1 MGRKRTWKRKH
12 VFLYLACCVSLLSGI
27 WGCSHFPK
35 RWQAK
40 ERLSRAKT
48 LLAAEEYGASLRE
61 TNEVLEICPLA
72 PCDEALF
79 QMGLI
84 YAYPKNPERDY
95 QRSVEFFQRAIE
107 KSSQGRV
114 KDQAALWVLFVQEII
129 DNERAFGE
137 VKQRNDRLGKALKKE
152 KVQVDKLK
160 DQLLRLKQVDL
171 GIEQKKSRVK
181 Q

>member
-1 MGRKRTWKRKH
+1 
-12 VFLYLACCVSLLSGI
+12 
-27 WGCSHFPK
+27 
-35 RWQAK
+35 
-40 ERLSRAKT
+40 
-48 LLAAEEYGASLRE
+48 
-61 TNEVLEICPLA
+61 
-72 PCDEALF
+72 
-79 QMGLI
+79 MGLI

-129 DNERAFGE
+129 DNERAIGE

-171 GIEQKKSRVK
+171 RIEQKKSRVK